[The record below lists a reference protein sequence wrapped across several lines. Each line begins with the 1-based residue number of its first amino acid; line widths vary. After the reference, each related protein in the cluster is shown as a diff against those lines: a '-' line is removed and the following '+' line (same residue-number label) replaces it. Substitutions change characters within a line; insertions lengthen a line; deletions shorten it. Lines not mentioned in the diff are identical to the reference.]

1 VWLATKAAKEYSS
14 AMKCSFLGMG
24 DLCLIQITFSNKY
37 CRSTRESVGTMFSKI
52 ATQRLGSATKAV

>member
-1 VWLATKAAKEYSS
+1 MFNPDITEEIQGPYHP
-14 AMKCSFLGMG
+14 MFL
-24 DLCLIQITFSNKY
+24 TFSNKY